1 METTLTR
8 RQYLEKKYK
17 EFTTELSDKL
27 LCEGIFPS
35 LDECCMVDILLYFQF
50 TFCNTDTEDY
60 EEQIR
65 LILKHHID
73 ITEEKFQEIYPT
85 IKNYIDDLKKF
96 LQSQN

>member
-1 METTLTR
+1 MDPTITR
-8 RQYLEKKYK
+8 KQYLEKKYRQ
-17 EFTTELSDKL
+17 FTTELSDK

-50 TFCNTDTEDY
+50 TFCNSDTEDY

-73 ITEEKFQEIYPT
+73 ITETKFQEIYPT
-85 IKNYIDDLKKF
+85 IKKYIDDLKEF
-96 LQSQN
+96 LKNN